1 MQAAG
6 NEMGSHMAHE
16 EEPILTKPGSPQ
28 MVHHVHVYSR
38 FTSLL
43 KWGAV
48 IALIVALI
56 LVFGI
61 IA

>member
-1 MQAAG
+1 
-6 NEMGSHMAHE
+6 MAHE

-28 MVHHVHVYSR
+28 MVHHVHDYSR
-38 FTSLL
+38 FTSIL

-48 IALIVALI
+48 VSLVVALI
-56 LVFGI
+56 LVFVI